1 VCRCEWDRGLYSSV
15 LGASK
20 TNALL
25 NMSMKNE
32 FRINDISNLISL
44 DIWALV
50 SLGFCCFWEG
60 DAREV
65 EDEGTREGAGFGI
78 GVGLKVRMTTI

>member
-1 VCRCEWDRGLYSSV
+1 
-15 LGASK
+15 
-20 TNALL
+20 
-25 NMSMKNE
+25 MSIKNE

-50 SLGFCCFWEG
+50 SLGFCRFFWEG

-65 EDEGTREGAGFGI
+65 EDEGTRQRDGFGI
-78 GVGLKVRMTTI
+78 GVGLKVRMMTV